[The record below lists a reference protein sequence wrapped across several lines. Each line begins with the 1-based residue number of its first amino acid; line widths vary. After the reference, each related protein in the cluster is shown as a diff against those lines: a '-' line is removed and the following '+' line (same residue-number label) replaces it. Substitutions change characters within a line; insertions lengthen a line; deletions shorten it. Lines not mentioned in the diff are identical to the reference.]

1 MRSSAQACEDL
12 LARLFTDAEFRA
24 RFRADPQGIG
34 RELGLDEAA
43 LAALERTKLFT
54 QARRLRGAQT
64 PLVAVQSPLIAAVV
78 FFHGNHKESTCN
90 HTRTLRRA

>member
-24 RFRADPQGIG
+24 RFRADPQAIG

-43 LAALERTKLFT
+43 LATLVQTDWVGLELAACSYAQKRETYAGRK
-54 QARRLRGAQT
+54 RRWWAF
-64 PLVAVQSPLIAAVV
+64 S
-78 FFHGNHKESTCN
+78 
-90 HTRTLRRA
+90 

>member
-24 RFRADPQGIG
+24 RFKEDPQGIG

-43 LAALERTKLFT
+43 LATLERTDWVGLDLA
-54 QARRLRGAQT
+54 AR
-64 PLVAVQSPLIAAVV
+64 SYS
-78 FFHGNHKESTCN
+78 HKRDTHS
-90 HTRTLRRA
+90 HTSRKRRWWPFNS